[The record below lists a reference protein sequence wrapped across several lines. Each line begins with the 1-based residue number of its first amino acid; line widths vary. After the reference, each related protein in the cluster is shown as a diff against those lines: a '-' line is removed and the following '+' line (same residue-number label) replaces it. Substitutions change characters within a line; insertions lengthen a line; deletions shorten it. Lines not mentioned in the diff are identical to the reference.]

1 MMSFQAPL
9 VLGSEV
15 PHLHMYV
22 SFCCS
27 HEDLLGPERLDG
39 NKKLEVI
46 YILLC
51 IIYILLCKT
60 LTANSQLREDFILFT
75 IFKKI

>member
-51 IIYILLCKT
+51 KT